1 MSLNIFQKTETTQLL
16 KNALI
21 CWVVSIFRS
30 FFRKPFW
37 LLPELGFVHVRRYCL
52 ISFITHFIFIFLC
65 RAGLAQ
71 QAPNA
76 SSGKTNPKTEIRI
89 PGPRYQAGGF
99 KKIFV
104 GEHYRDL
111 WTTPLEVPVLDLGA
125 YAGGLTPVK
134 EGGGLQTT
142 TLRLQAVNGAQYTFR
157 SLDKDP
163 SRVLPPDLRDTFA
176 SNVLQDQTSTA
187 HPYAALVVAPLAEA
201 VGVLHATPELVIMPD
216 EERLGEFRQRFAGM
230 LGFIEERPDE
240 GPEGQPGFAE
250 SEKVVGT
257 DKLFERLEADCNN
270 YVDPKTFLKARLLD
284 IFVGDWDRSADQW
297 RWALFPQSRQKVW
310 CPIPRD
316 RDHAFSKFDGLLPS
330 IFDLRFVAPQFEGF
344 NKNKPDLI
352 SLTYSGRHLD
362 RRFLPRL
369 SREEFQKIASIF
381 VDMLT
386 DSVIENAVR
395 HLPEPIYATSG
406 EALVKKLK
414 FRRYLLE
421 EGAYRYYLQ
430 LAKYVD
436 LKTCNHPDY
445 VEVIRSDDEHVQVKI
460 DHLDEK
466 NGAKN
471 DTRLFQR
478 TFNRNETHEIRLYLL
493 GGNDKVVISGKVDKS
508 ILVRLIGGSGKDEII
523 DNSKVNGAF
532 LDFIP
537 LFPDAANKT
546 LIYDTAA
553 DTKIIAGPS
562 SVLKTG
568 KFDSVVNFYEE
579 QPAVRDYGY
588 LTVPLPYLSVDAD
601 NGLFLGIGLSRYYY
615 GFRKQPYAFKHA
627 FRGNYAFKTSQYQLH
642 YLGEYIL
649 VTNRFR
655 FSLEGDAWVPRE
667 VRNFYG
673 FGNGTTRDAKRERAD
688 FYRVRSVEYM
698 ARPAFH
704 YNAAANFQFSLGGAV
719 KHFDTEFDADTT
731 FTRITRPYGV
741 DVPTLLEINTGLKL
755 DRRDHPVSAQ
765 KGFYLSAKL
774 SHFPQVFDNESA
786 FTKSYLD
793 GRIYLTPIRDVTF
806 AFQSLA
812 QKVWGSFPY
821 YEAAFLGGRESLR
834 GFRRFRF
841 AGDAAL
847 NGRAEMRMK
856 FFRAKVIVP
865 TSFGILL
872 FGDTGRVW
880 FKNESPGNWHTAFGA
895 GVWFAPFRRR
905 VTFSISAANSP
916 EGLHLN
922 AGGGF
927 AF

>member
-1 MSLNIFQKTETTQLL
+1 M
-16 KNALI
+16 
-21 CWVVSIFRS
+21 
-30 FFRKPFW
+30 
-37 LLPELGFVHVRRYCL
+37 
-52 ISFITHFIFIFLC
+52 
-65 RAGLAQ
+65 AQ
-71 QAPNA
+71 EASNA
-76 SSGKTNPKTEIRI
+76 SLEKINLKTEIRI
-89 PGPRYQAGGF
+89 PGPRYKAGGL
-99 KKIFV
+99 KKFFA

-111 WTTPLEVPVLDLGA
+111 WTTPVEVPVLDLGS

-134 EGGGLQTT
+134 EGGGAQTT
-142 TLRLQAVNGAQYTFR
+142 ALRLQAANGTQYTFR

-163 SRVLPPDLRDTFA
+163 SRILPPDLRDTFA

-216 EERLGEFRQRFAGM
+216 DERLGEFRQRFAGV

-257 DKLFERLEADCNN
+257 DKLFERIEEDCNN

-297 RWALFPQSRQKVW
+297 RWALFPRSKQKVW

-316 RDHAFSKFDGLLPS
+316 RDHAFSKFDGLLPALA
-330 IFDLRFVAPQFEGF
+330 DLRFAVPQFEGF
-344 NKNKPDLI
+344 NRNKPDLI

-362 RRFLPRL
+362 HRFLPRL
-369 SREEFQKIASIF
+369 AREEFQKIAAAF

-445 VEVIRSDDEHVQVKI
+445 VEVIRSDDEHVQIKI
-460 DHLDEK
+460 YHPDENTGEG
-466 NGAKN
+466 NGAP
-471 DTRLFQR
+471 LFQR
-478 TFNRNETHEIRLYLL
+478 TFEHDETKEIRLYLL
-493 GGNDKVVISGKVDKS
+493 GGDDKVVVSGKVDKS
-508 ILVRLIGGSGKDEII
+508 ILVRLIGGSGNDEII
-523 DNSKVNGAF
+523 DASKTNGSF

-537 LFPDAANKT
+537 IFPNAAKKT
-546 LIYDTAA
+546 LIYDTEAGA
-553 DTKIIAGPS
+553 KVIAGPS
-562 SVLKTG
+562 SVVKTG
-568 KFDSVVNFYEE
+568 KVDSVANFYEN
-579 QPAVRDYGY
+579 QPAARDYDY
-588 LTVPLPYLSVDAD
+588 MTVPLPYLSIDAD
-601 NGLFLGIGLSRYYY
+601 NGLFLGIGVTRYYY
-615 GFRKQPYAFKHA
+615 GFRKQPFAFKHSL
-627 FRGNYAFKTSQYQLH
+627 RGNYAFKTGQYKIH

-649 VTNRFR
+649 ATNRLR

-673 FGNGTTRDAKRERAD
+673 FGNRSTRDAERERAD

-698 ARPAFH
+698 AKPAFH
-704 YNAAANFQFSLGGAV
+704 FNAAANFQLSLGGAV

-731 FTRITRPYGV
+731 FTRITQPYGV
-741 DVPTLLEINTGLKL
+741 EVPTLLELNAGLKL

-765 KGFYLSAKL
+765 KGFYLTANL
-774 SHFPQVFDNESA
+774 SHFPRVFDNDSA
-786 FTKSYLD
+786 FTKGCID
-793 GRIYLTPIRDVTF
+793 GRIYFTPIRDVTL
-806 AFQSLA
+806 ALQSLA
-812 QKVWGSFPY
+812 QKVWRPFPY

-847 NGRAEMRMK
+847 NGRSEMRVK
-856 FFRAKVIVP
+856 LFRAKVIVP

-872 FGDTGRVW
+872 FGDAGRVW

-895 GVWFAPFRRR
+895 GVWIAPFRRR
-905 VTFSISAANSP
+905 VTFSISAANST
-916 EGLHLN
+916 EGLRLN

>member
-1 MSLNIFQKTETTQLL
+1 MNL
-16 KNALI
+16 
-21 CWVVSIFRS
+21 S
-30 FFRKPFW
+30 FST
-37 LLPELGFVHVRRYCL
+37 
-52 ISFITHFIFIFLC
+52 SFAFFILC
-65 RAGLAQ
+65 NSGLAQ
-71 QAPNA
+71 QVSNA
-76 SSGKTNPKTEIRI
+76 SAEKTNPKTEIRV
-89 PGPRYQAGGF
+89 PGPRYKAGGL
-99 KKIFV
+99 KKFFV
-104 GEHYRDL
+104 GEHYRAL
-111 WTTPLEVPVLDLGA
+111 WLTPLEVPVLDLGA

-134 EGGGLQTT
+134 AGGGAQTT
-142 TLRLQAVNGAQYTFR
+142 ALRLQAANDVQYTFR

-163 SRVLPPDLRDTFA
+163 SRTLPPDLRDTFA
-176 SNVLQDQTSTA
+176 SNFLQDQTSTA

-216 EERLGEFRQRFAGM
+216 DERLGEFRARFAGM
-230 LGFIEERPDE
+230 FGFIEERPDE

-257 DKLFERLEADCNN
+257 DKLFERLEEDCNN

-297 RWALFPQSRQKVW
+297 RWALFPQSKQKIW

-316 RDHAFSKFDGLLPS
+316 RDHAFSKFDGLLPALA
-330 IFDLRFVAPQFEGF
+330 DLRFVVPQFEGF

-369 SREEFQKIASIF
+369 SREEFQKIAATF

-406 EALVKKLK
+406 EVLVKKLK
-414 FRRYLLE
+414 SRRYLLE

-436 LKTCNHPDY
+436 LKTCNHAEY
-445 VEVIRSDDEHVQVKI
+445 VEVIRSDDEHIQIKNY
-460 DHLDEK
+460 HLDENTGEK
-466 NGAKN
+466 NGAP
-471 DTRLFQR
+471 LFQR
-478 TFNRNETHEIRLYLL
+478 TFNRDETQEIRLYLL
-493 GGNDKVVISGKVDKS
+493 GGNDKVVVSGKVDKS
-508 ILVRLIGGSGKDEII
+508 ILVRLIGGSGNDEII
-523 DNSKVNGAF
+523 DASKINGSF

-537 LFPDAANKT
+537 LFPDAAKKT

-553 DTKIIAGPS
+553 GAKVIAGPN
-562 SVLKTG
+562 SVVKTG
-568 KFDSVVNFYEE
+568 KVDSVVNFYEN

-588 LTVPLPYLSVDAD
+588 MTVPWPYLSINAD
-601 NGLFLGIGLSRYYY
+601 NGLFLGIGLTRYYY
-615 GFRKQPYAFKHA
+615 GFRKQPFAFKHA
-627 FRGNYAFKTSQYQLH
+627 LRGNYAFKTSQYQIH

-649 VTNRFR
+649 VTNRWR
-655 FSLEGDAWVPRE
+655 FSLEGDVWVPRE

-673 FGNGTTRDAKRERAD
+673 FGNRSTRNAERERTD

-698 ARPAFH
+698 AKPMLH
-704 YNAAANFQFSLGGAV
+704 VNTAANFQLSLGGAV

-731 FTRITRPYGV
+731 FTRITQPYGV
-741 DVPTLLEINTGLKL
+741 EVPTLIEFDAELKL
-755 DRRDHPVSAQ
+755 DQRDHPVAAQ
-765 KGFYLSAKL
+765 KGFYLAANL
-774 SHFPQVFDNESA
+774 SHFPRVFDNDSA
-786 FTKSYLD
+786 FTKGGID
-793 GRIYLTPIRDVTF
+793 GRIYFTPIRDVTL
-806 AFQSLA
+806 ALQSMA
-812 QKVWGSFPY
+812 QKVWGAFPY

-847 NGRAEMRMK
+847 NGRAEMRVK

-865 TSFGILL
+865 TSFGVLL
-872 FGDTGRVW
+872 FGDAGRVW
-880 FKNESPGNWHTAFGA
+880 FKNASPGNWHTAFGA
-895 GVWFAPFRRR
+895 GVWLAPFRRR
-905 VTFSISAANSP
+905 AMFSISAANST
-916 EGLHLN
+916 EGLRLN